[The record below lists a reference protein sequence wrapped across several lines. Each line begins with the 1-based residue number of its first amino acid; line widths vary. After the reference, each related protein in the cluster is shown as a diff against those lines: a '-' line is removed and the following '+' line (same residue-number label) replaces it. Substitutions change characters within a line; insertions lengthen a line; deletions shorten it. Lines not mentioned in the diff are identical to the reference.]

1 MTLQTFL
8 THFKTFQVSQS
19 TKNKLG
25 MSMTLQTFL
34 RYFKT
39 FQVSQSTKNKLGMSM
54 IILGVITNVWA
65 QSTAYQDKPYFQ
77 DFSVKYYLPD
87 TSTQLQKVFTD
98 KNGKTRISS
107 SVGLLQPHGGQ
118 FQYPGTLRSDRSYLP
133 MLDKKITDM
142 TAYEKQFVF
151 LDDKAVFSNA
161 WAGHLYSKHELPKAT
176 HFGTGSDF
184 TFLVADG
191 SNLKIIKDSKTLST
205 HTFPKVPLDIRFDKS
220 QRRFL
225 ILDSQSLTTYSLDS
239 KELKTVFTGQSLTCM
254 ALGNNRVYV
263 GTKNGF
269 WELDA
274 TSLKPIGNLQ
284 SKLPCPDL
292 TAVEVIE
299 GQLWCGSSL
308 GAFMRRNDGG
318 YNYYYG
324 ERWLPSNRVLHISE
338 GENQN
343 INILTTR
350 GLGEI
355 HFQKMTLYDKAMVYE
370 KQVRQR
376 HIRYGFNCDVSTLK
390 NGDLSTFEMGQRDSD
405 NLWTSMYLVSQ
416 LFRYKVTG
424 DKEALDNCLES
435 FEAMQRLFSITGMK
449 GYFARG
455 FERHGYFKF
464 KSERWDGGMTNGWVK
479 SSDEEWDWRGTTSS
493 DQTVGQ
499 MFALTLLAQNM
510 DGEVKQKANHLMDQL
525 MTNIIENDWY
535 LIDFDGKPTL
545 WGKWNPEYVNGFPK
559 NVGDRKLYASNII
572 GFLQTA
578 YHFTKKEIYK
588 QKAYELMNKHGYLE
602 NLLRPMKE
610 IGQVTESDGK
620 LAAELSEEWN
630 HSDDEMYFLAYWCL
644 YPYAFT
650 PELKKQYFTA
660 IKEHWDMER
669 PKKNGLWNLCYA
681 MTGAKEFDKA
691 ETIWFLKEFP
701 LDMIEWQ
708 VINSHRKD
716 IEAVPANFRGQTITK
731 VLPPDERPELKHNRN
746 LFKLDRTT
754 NGQSELSAGDSFLLP
769 YWMGRYLK
777 VISAPTH

>member
-1 MTLQTFL
+1 MNFRKYFLGFLGAVVWSSISAQT
-8 THFKTFQVSQS
+8 TA
-19 TKNKLG
+19 N
-25 MSMTLQTFL
+25 
-34 RYFKT
+34 
-39 FQVSQSTKNKLGMSM
+39 
-54 IILGVITNVWA
+54 
-65 QSTAYQDKPYFQ
+65 TAYPDRPYLQ
-77 DFSVKYYLPD
+77 DFSVKHYLQD
-87 TSTQLQKVFTD
+87 SSVKLHKVFID
-98 KNGKTRISS
+98 KNGKVRILSS
-107 SVGLLQPHGGQ
+107 AGILQPHGGQ
-118 FQYPGTLRSDRSYLP
+118 FQYPGTLHPDRSYLP
-133 MLDKKITDM
+133 MVEKKLVDM
-142 TAYEKQFVF
+142 AVHEKQFVY

-161 WAGHLYSKHELPKAT
+161 WAGHLYAKHNLPNARL
-176 HFGTGSDF
+176 FCAAPNF
-184 TFLVADG
+184 TFLVSDAK
-191 SNLKIIKDSKTLST
+191 SLKIIQDTKVLDEKMLSG
-205 HTFPKVPLDIRFDKS
+205 KEALDIRFDAPNN
-220 QRRFL
+220 RFL
-225 ILDSQSLTTYSLDS
+225 ILSNQSIETYSLAT
-239 KELKTVFTGQSLTCM
+239 KELKTVFQGEDFTCFEV
-254 ALGNNRVYV
+254 ANSKIYV
-263 GTKNGF
+263 GTHNGYF
-269 WELDA
+269 VLQAD
-274 TSLKPIGNLQ
+274 SFKPLGEVQ
-284 SKLPCPDL
+284 RKLPSTNL
-292 TAVEVIE
+292 TAVAVVH
-299 GQLWCGSSL
+299 GQVWFGSTL
-308 GAFMRRNDGG
+308 GAFMLRSEGG
-318 YNYYYG
+318 FNYYFG
-324 ERWLPSNRVLHISE
+324 ERWIPDNRVVHISA
-338 GENQN
+338 GEDKNV
-343 INILTTR
+343 NILTTK

-355 HFQKMTLYDKAMVYE
+355 RFQSMTLYDKALLYE

-390 NGDLSTFEMGQRDSD
+390 HGDLSTFEMGQRDSD

-424 DKEALDNCLES
+424 HKEALDNCLES

-455 FERHGYFKF
+455 FERRGFFKF
-464 KSERWDGGMTNGWVK
+464 KPERWDGGMTNGWVK
-479 SSDEEWDWRGTTSS
+479 SSNEEWDWRGTTSS

-499 MFALTLLAQNM
+499 MFALTLLAQTM
-510 DGEVKQKANHLMDQL
+510 EGEVKQKAVTMMDQL

-610 IGQVTESDGK
+610 LGQVTEADGK

-650 PELKKQYFTA
+650 PELKKQYAAA

-669 PKKNGLWNLCYA
+669 PEKNGLWNLCYA

-716 IEAVPANFRGQTITK
+716 IEPVPANFRGQTIK
-731 VLPPDERPELKHNRN
+731 QVLPPDERPELKHNRN
-746 LFKLDRTT
+746 LFKLDRSA

-777 VISAPTH
+777 VISAPTR